1 MHFLNGLPGNLILAI
16 QLLFSA
22 YLLIPFLF
30 YCYYVVSKKIG
41 LRERIHRMPVITK
54 HDFEFNII
62 ITAHQEV
69 AFINPLLD
77 SLQKQTYKRFQAF
90 VVADQIPLSISFDSA
105 QVKTIHPSSP
115 LNSKIDSIALA
126 MKYIEDPSSV
136 VIILDSDNLL
146 HPAYLEVMNNYFQR
160 GYKVVQSDFKAK
172 NTETPI
178 ALMDAVGDLYN
189 FFVDREMRMEL
200 GFSSAIWGAGI
211 AFERK
216 LYEGISYLD
225 NLGGFDKK
233 LQIHLAS
240 AVERI
245 AFAKEAILYDEKI
258 IDSSALQR
266 QRTRWISAQLKYMRQ
281 NVKFFLLAVVKLDIN
296 KIYFGFANIR
306 PPLFMTIGAAIL
318 LMFLDIFWRP
328 WLSLY
333 WLASLLIFVFGFILI
348 VRLKTNE
355 MRYKHALQGL
365 PQFIISQVLAS
376 LQLGKAKKS
385 FMKTTHHH
393 PVYID
398 EVLNR
403 NK

>member
-30 YCYYVVSKKIG
+30 YCYYVISKKIG

-54 HDFEFNII
+54 HDFQFNIV

-126 MKYIEDPSSV
+126 MKYIQDPTSV

-266 QRTRWISAQLKYMRQ
+266 QRTRWISAQLKYMSQ
-281 NVKFFLLAVVKLDIN
+281 NVKFLLLAVVKLDFN

-318 LMFLDIFWRP
+318 LMFLDIFWKP

-333 WLASLLIFVFGFILI
+333 WLASLLIFVSGFILI
-348 VRLKTNE
+348 VRLKTHE
-355 MRYKHALQGL
+355 MRYKHALQAL

-403 NK
+403 NN

>member
-1 MHFLNGLPGNLILAI
+1 MYNLNGLPGDLIEAI
-16 QLLFSA
+16 QLLFSV
-22 YLLIPFLF
+22 YLLIPFVF
-30 YCYYVVSKKIG
+30 YCFYFISKKMG
-41 LRERIHRMPVITK
+41 LRERIHRMPIQTQ
-54 HDFEFNII
+54 HDFQFNII

-77 SLQKQTYKRFQAF
+77 SLQKQTYKNFQAF
-90 VVADQIPLSISFDSA
+90 VVADQIPPDVSFDSA
-105 QVKTIHPSSP
+105 QVKTIHPSAP

-126 MKYIEDPSSV
+126 MEHIEDPFSV
-136 VIILDSDNLL
+136 VIILDADNLL
-146 HPAYLEVMNNYFQR
+146 HPAYLEVMNDYFQK
-160 GYKVVQSDFKAK
+160 GYRVVQSDFKAK

-240 AVERI
+240 AVEKI
-245 AFAKEAILYDEKI
+245 AFAKEAVLYDEKI
-258 IDSSALQR
+258 VDATALQR
-266 QRTRWISAQLKYMRQ
+266 QRTRWISAQMKYMRQ
-281 NVKFFLLAVVKLDIN
+281 NLDYFLRALVKLDFN
-296 KIYFGFANIR
+296 RIYFGFANIR
-306 PPLFMTIGAAIL
+306 PPLFMTIGTAIL
-318 LMFLDIFWRP
+318 FMFMDIFWRP
-328 WLSLY
+328 WMSLY
-333 WLASLLIFVFGFILI
+333 WFACLLIFVLGFILI
-348 VRLKTNE
+348 VRLKTKE
-355 MRYKHALQGL
+355 MRYKRALQGL
-365 PQFIISQVLAS
+365 PQFLISQVLAS

-385 FMKTTHHH
+385 FMKTKHHH